1 MEDGTYYLLQLST
14 SGQRESWKFEKK
26 ADARRAYRA
35 IFEEFGHYEHEG
47 KSNKTRNDDRVQL
60 KVTAGSEGRPHG
72 ETGPFMPEAWFKIDA
87 YPRIVDWANRH
98 FEDEE

>member
-26 ADARRAYRA
+26 EDARRAYRA
-35 IFEEFGHYEHEG
+35 IVEEFGHYEHEDN
-47 KSNKTRNDDRVQL
+47 SNKSRSDDRVQL
-60 KVTAGSEGRPHG
+60 KVTQGREERPHG
-72 ETGPFMPEAWFKIDA
+72 ETESYTPEAWFKIDA

-98 FEDEE
+98 IWDEE